1 MKVECIDKEF
11 NITIGRIYEVVSID
25 KERNECRVI
34 DESGE
39 DYIYSMDSFEFL
51 YLRNASF
58 A

>member
-1 MKVECIDKEF
+1 MRAKCIESINLDLKKDM
-11 NITIGRIYEVVSID
+11 IYEVVSID

-51 YLRNASF
+51 
-58 A
+58 